1 MDARFPRSW
10 PRPNWLRRGAGL
22 LLLCWLCLPGA
33 AADQPSGTP
42 SPGSPE
48 VITVDV
54 PLSQF
59 VQRRR
64 LSAERVGVLKATP
77 AEGDRVEAGT
87 VVARLRDDV
96 PQAML
101 AAAAARAASTVD
113 IEAAEKYAESETFE
127 YQVMVNANRNRPD
140 KPTYTGSD
148 VERAKLRSE
157 SATLQAAVKRH
168 EQHVNKLLRD
178 QSEAEAKTF
187 EIVSPI
193 SGIVSRLYRHEGE
206 GVQQAEAIL
215 EVINTDRIRAEGRV
229 PARIA
234 PRLQPGMPVRVKF
247 DLGGT
252 SAHDDELTGVLGF
265 VDVSAEGVGP
275 ERRVRVWADI
285 DNPGGRLRDGLPAK
299 MTIVLQPQ
307 AAPATAGA
315 KDSNVK

>member
-1 MDARFPRSW
+1 V
-10 PRPNWLRRGAGL
+10 L
-22 LLLCWLCLPGA
+22 
-33 AADQPSGTP
+33 
-42 SPGSPE
+42 
-48 VITVDV
+48 TVDV

-64 LSAERVGVLKATP
+64 LSAERVGVLKSTP
-77 AEGDRVEAGT
+77 AEGDRVEAGD

-96 PQAML
+96 PRAML

-127 YQVMVNANRNRPD
+127 YQVMVVANRNRPE

-148 VERAKLRSE
+148 VERARLRSE
-157 SATLQAAVKRH
+157 SAVLQKSVKQH

-178 QSEAEAKTF
+178 QAEAEVKTF

-215 EVINTDRIRAEGRV
+215 EVVNTDRIRVEGRV
-229 PARIA
+229 PAKIA
-234 PRLQPGMPVRVKF
+234 HRLQVGMPVRVRF
-247 DLGGT
+247 ELGGA
-252 SAHDDELTGVLGF
+252 SAPDDDLDGMLGF
-265 VDVSAEGVGP
+265 VDLSAEGIGP
-275 ERRVRVWADI
+275 ERRVRIWADI

-299 MTIVLQPQ
+299 MLIVLQHPEV
-307 AAPATAGA
+307 PATAGSS
-315 KDSNVK
+315 DSNLK